1 MYYNQEGD
9 FRGSARGASCGVNGC
24 RTRLRPANRVPRIY
38 TCDHG
43 GLETHTEVQSHTAP
57 AATTPVEISRK
68 GAERLASGHPWIFR
82 SDVVSTNDAGA
93 GETVHVLDPRGR
105 FLGQAHYS
113 TSSQIAMRMLSRT
126 PEKVDLAARIA
137 AAERYRSEVVR
148 DSNAYRLVHAEAD
161 FLPALIID
169 RYADCFVV
177 QALDQ
182 GMDRAMPEIIAA
194 LETQFS
200 PRAIVA
206 RNDAPVRSLEQLP
219 REVKMVSGEINEPVA
234 ISMNGFRLEADL
246 VKGQKTGVFLDQREN
261 YLAAARYALQHAK
274 GGRALDCFTSTG
286 GFALHLARTCESV
299 EAVDSSAAALATARH
314 NAAANGLSNI
324 AFREADVFD
333 LLSAYA
339 SSRKNYDAIVL
350 DPPALAKSRS
360 QLDAAARG
368 YKDINLRALRLLG
381 PRGILI
387 TCSCS
392 HHVSEAMLLEIVAEA
407 SLHSG
412 RTLRVLERRTQ
423 AQDHPI
429 LLTVPETL
437 YLKCVVLQVT

>member
-1 MYYNQEGD
+1 M
-9 FRGSARGASCGVNGC
+9 
-24 RTRLRPANRVPRIY
+24 
-38 TCDHG
+38 
-43 GLETHTEVQSHTAP
+43 ETHTEVQSQP
-57 AATTPVEISRK
+57 ALAGTTPVEISKK
-68 GAERLASGHPWIFR
+68 GADRLAGGHPWIFR
-82 SDVVSTNDAGA
+82 SDIVSANDAGA
-93 GETVHVLDPRGR
+93 GELVHVLDPRGR
-105 FLGQAHYS
+105 FLAQAHYS
-113 TSSQIAMRMLSRT
+113 TSSQIALRVLSRT
-126 PEKVDLAARIA
+126 PEKVDIAARIA
-137 AAERYRSEVVR
+137 AAEQFRSKVVA
-148 DSNAYRLVHAEAD
+148 DSTAYRLVHAEAD

-169 RYADCFVV
+169 RYDDCFAV

-182 GMDRAMPEIIAA
+182 GMDRAMPEIVAA
-194 LETQFS
+194 LEHQFS

-219 REVKMVSGEINEPVA
+219 REVKVVRGELDEPVR

-261 YLAAARYALQHAK
+261 YLAAARYTTQYALQYAK
-274 GGRALDCFTSTG
+274 GGRALDCFSSTG

-299 EAVDSSAAALATARH
+299 EAVDSSGAALATARH
-314 NAAANGLSNI
+314 NAEANGLGNI
-324 AFREADVFD
+324 TFREADVFD
-333 LLSAYA
+333 LLSAYG
-339 SSRKNYDAIVL
+339 SSRKNYDIIVL

-360 QLDAAARG
+360 QIDAAARG

-381 PRGILI
+381 PGGILV

-392 HHVSEAMLLEIVAEA
+392 HHMSEAMLLEIVAEA
-407 SLHSG
+407 SLHTG

-437 YLKCVVLQVT
+437 YLKCVILQVA